1 MLIKIV
7 LIVGS
12 IFAHLYLDNTFIFK
26 NDLAEYNKLGD
37 NCEYDDN
44 NFKLSLQD
52 NLIIDN
58 LLKK

>member
-1 MLIKIV
+1 MIIKIV

-12 IFAHLYLDNTFIFK
+12 IIANLYLNNVFIFK

-37 NCEYDDN
+37 NSEYDDN
-44 NFKLSLQD
+44 FVLSLQD
-52 NLIIDN
+52 NLIVDN